1 VLLTEDGVFDGLSGC
16 RGSGTCSPSS
26 VAWQTLGCVFWHDV
40 SDHEIQV
47 TGNSATVRS
56 LLWQPC
62 VVDGVP
68 HVAAGR
74 YADELT
80 RAGEGWRHRV
90 KQVRFSYWVLL
101 AEGWDQHGNALEPAR
116 FAAVPR
122 RTPA

>member
-1 VLLTEDGVFDGLSGC
+1 M
-16 RGSGTCSPSS
+16 
-26 VAWQTLGCVFWHDV
+26 
-40 SDHEIQV
+40 

-80 RAGEGWRHRV
+80 HAGEGWRYRV
-90 KQVRFSYWVLL
+90 EQVRSSYWAPL
-101 AEGWDQHGNALEPAR
+101 AEGWDQHRFALESAR
-116 FAAVPR
+116 SVAVPR